1 MNVHLILYWIIGL
14 TVSVYLSLWAIKR
27 SREFGYTFLTVLS
40 AGYIV
45 FANIL
50 TPRLIQLDFGITQLT
65 IVTGS
70 LIWPFT
76 AQLADMIN
84 EIYGKR
90 KTFRAFLLAYFINL
104 LFVLFVFMAEQAT
117 PIWTSEEEVF
127 WKNYFMP
134 SGRIL
139 LASTISFIVC
149 ILIDVNIFSYLK
161 EKYRPKEEISSLGQL
176 SIFGALRSML
186 SDILNMFC
194 DGLVFSVIAFA
205 FVLPLD
211 SLCQLIVGSV
221 LFKAFLSLIDTPLF
235 ILFRIHIRNIKREK

>member
-1 MNVHLILYWIIGL
+1 MDILLILYWIIGL
-14 TVSVYLSLWAIKR
+14 TVSVYLSIWTIKR
-27 SREFGYTFLTVLS
+27 SREFGYTFLVVLS

-50 TPRLIQLDFGITQLT
+50 TPRLMQLDFGITQLT

-90 KTFRAFLLAYFINL
+90 KTLYAFLLAYFINL
-104 LFVLFVFMAEQAT
+104 LFVLFVLMADQAT
-117 PIWTSEEEVF
+117 PIWTNEEEVF
-127 WKNYFMP
+127 WENYFMP

-149 ILIDVNIFSYLK
+149 ILIDVNIFAYLK
-161 EKYRPKEEISSLGQL
+161 EKFRLEEDASSIGHLSFLGA
-176 SIFGALRSML
+176 FRSML
-186 SDILNMFC
+186 SDFLNMFC
-194 DGLVFSVIAFA
+194 DGLVFSVLAFA

-211 SLCQLIVGSV
+211 SLCQLVIGSV
-221 LFKAFLSLIDTPLF
+221 FFKAVMSLIDTPLF
-235 ILFRIHIRNIKREK
+235 VLFRIHIRNLKREK

>member
-1 MNVHLILYWIIGL
+1 MLLTLYWLIGL
-14 TVSVYLSLWAIKR
+14 TVSVYLSVWIIRRNRDL
-27 SREFGYTFLTVLS
+27 GYTFLVVLS

-50 TPRLIQLDFGITQLT
+50 TPRLIRLDLVFEQLT

-90 KTFRAFLLAYFINL
+90 KTIYAFLFAYLMNL
-104 LFVLFVFMAEQAT
+104 LFVLFVIMSDQAI
-117 PIWTSEEEVF
+117 PAWTQEEETF
-127 WKNYFMP
+127 WRTYFMP

-139 LASTISFIVC
+139 LASTISFIICTFV
-149 ILIDVNIFSYLK
+149 DVYIFSYLK
-161 EKYRPKEEISSLGQL
+161 EKFRVVEDISSIGQL
-176 SIFGALRSML
+176 SCLGALRSVS
-186 SDILNMFC
+186 SDLLNMLC
-194 DGLVFSVIAFA
+194 DGIMFSVIAFA

-211 SLCQLIVGSV
+211 TLYQLIVGSV
-221 LFKAFLSLIDTPLF
+221 LFKTIMSVIDTPLF
-235 ILFRIHIRNIKREK
+235 ILFRIKVRNMKREK

>member
-1 MNVHLILYWIIGL
+1 MNLIIYWTIGL
-14 TVSVYLSLWAIKR
+14 TLSVYLSVWTIKR
-27 SREFGYTFLTVLS
+27 NREFGYTFLVVLS

-90 KTFRAFLLAYFINL
+90 KTLYAFLLAYFINL
-104 LFVLFVFMAEQAT
+104 LFVLFVLMADYAT
-117 PIWTSEEEVF
+117 PIWTNEEEAF
-127 WKNYFMP
+127 WEKYFMP
-134 SGRIL
+134 AGRIL
-139 LASTISFIVC
+139 LASTLSFIVC

-161 EKYRPKEEISSLGQL
+161 EKYRLKEETSSIGRL
-176 SIFGALRSML
+176 SFLGALRSML
-186 SDILNMFC
+186 SDFLNMFC

-205 FVLPLD
+205 FVLPFDNLY
-211 SLCQLIVGSV
+211 QLIIGSA
-221 LFKAFLSLIDTPLF
+221 LFKAVLSLIDTPLF
-235 ILFRIHIRNIKREK
+235 VLFRIHIRNIEREK